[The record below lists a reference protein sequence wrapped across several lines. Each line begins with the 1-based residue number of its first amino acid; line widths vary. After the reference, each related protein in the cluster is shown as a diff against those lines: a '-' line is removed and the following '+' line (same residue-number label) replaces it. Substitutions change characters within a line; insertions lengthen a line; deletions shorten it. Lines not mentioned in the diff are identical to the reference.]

1 MEMKDFNEKWYIIGT
16 VVGIFAGIAICWLM
30 FGLN

>member
-1 MEMKDFNEKWYIIGT
+1 MEDYNEKWYIIGT
-16 VVGIFAGIAICWLM
+16 VVGLFAGIALGWLM

>member
-1 MEMKDFNEKWYIIGT
+1 MEDYNEKWYIIGT
-16 VVGIFAGIAICWLM
+16 VVGIFAGIALGWLM